1 MKKIALTSLL
11 AVFAVSGA
19 NAATNY
25 FVGGAAGLSLGNEHK
40 TILAVA
46 PELGWK
52 LNADWDLGVAAHFGY
67 EHKDDY
73 KIKGV
78 VTPGKSYDYGAGVF
92 ARYKVAQFGGVK
104 LLLKGS
110 AGVDLLTFSPETDT
124 VSTETAT
131 MLSADVIPMITYDI
145 SEAFTLYANLN
156 FLGAHA
162 GYTFKNDN
170 MDIAKGWAVS
180 AYTDTANVANTAD
193 FQIGFNYNF

>member
-40 TILAVA
+40 TVLAVA
-46 PELGWK
+46 PEFGWK
-52 LNADWDLGVAAHFGY
+52 LNADWDMGVAAHFGY
-67 EHKDDY
+67 EHKDAY
-73 KIKGV
+73 GEAKI
-78 VTPGKSYDYGAGVF
+78 PGKSYDYGAGMF
-92 ARYKVAQFGGVK
+92 ARYKVAQFGDVK
-104 LLLKGS
+104 LLLKGT
-110 AGVDLLTFSPETDT
+110 AGVNLLTFSPDEEGA
-124 VSTETAT
+124 STETAT

-162 GYTFKNDN
+162 GYTFKNDK